1 MVIKVIFFGEL
12 SGLFGNNLPH
22 ISSVTVFP
30 WVGRREKGKEGKR
43 EGREGGRESLLRA
56 WLSLQNR
63 TGAPKLSICLNQVQS
78 YLGNKFSTFGVQIS
92 PAIEKTHFPVTI
104 PKKKKTC
111 FEKLKPLWPPYD
123 LASQWAQVEADGLT
137 EQGTTVHSFLSLRG
151 GSLHTDT
158 PTQQEAFCPLSPSWD
173 SRSLTSV

>member
-12 SGLFGNNLPH
+12 SGMFGNNLPH

-30 WVGRREKGKEGKR
+30 WVGRREEGKEGKR

-104 PKKKKTC
+104 PKKKKN
-111 FEKLKPLWPPYD
+111 LLWKIKAS
-123 LASQWAQVEADGLT
+123 LATIWPCLPVS
-137 EQGTTVHSFLSLRG
+137 SG
-151 GSLHTDT
+151 GSRWFDWTRNNCSFF
-158 PTQQEAFCPLSPSWD
+158 PEP
-173 SRSLTSV
+173 